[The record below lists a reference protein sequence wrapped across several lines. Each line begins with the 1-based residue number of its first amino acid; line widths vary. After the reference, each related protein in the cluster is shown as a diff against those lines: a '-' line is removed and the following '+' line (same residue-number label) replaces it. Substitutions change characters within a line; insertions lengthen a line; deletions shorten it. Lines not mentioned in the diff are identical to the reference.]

1 MAFAPLLKI
10 GNLSK
15 GYTEGGQRH
24 TVLDNANLDINQGEF
39 VALVGAS
46 GSGKSTL
53 LNLLSGID
61 RADSGSVTVI
71 GTDLIGLSEAE
82 RTLFRRRNIGFVFQ
96 FFNLL
101 PTLTVFENV
110 ILPLEL
116 VNVPSMEGSA
126 KARKLLTEVG
136 LAEREK
142 AFPDRLSG
150 GEQQR
155 VAIARALVHE
165 PLLVLADEPTGNL
178 DEEAGAQVM
187 ELLEKLTRAAG
198 KNLIMATHNLE
209 NARRADRIVRIH
221 EGKLVEEGK

>member
-1 MAFAPLLKI
+1 MAFAPFLKI

-142 AFPDRLSG
+142 AFPDLLSG

-178 DEEAGAQVM
+178 DEETGAQVM

-209 NARRADRIVRIH
+209 NARRADRIVHIH
-221 EGKLVEEGK
+221 EGKLVEETK